1 MANDYDLKAQQ
12 ILLDDLMTLRNDVVE
27 EGREIFASWEHA
39 IARKEFRPCALNMAY
54 YMALRRRNVVD
65 IQEALSAYGLSSLGR
80 AESRVMQN
88 LDAVVQT
95 LSMVADGC
103 GRELNYAELTDQY
116 RGREYLEAQS
126 LEIFGQK
133 PPGRDTHI
141 MVTLP
146 PEAAQDGKF
155 IRRLIEAGTTCL
167 RINCAHD
174 TPEMWQQM
182 IDHARKAEKDTGR
195 RVKIC
200 MDIAGPKTRIRQ
212 LLSRRQ
218 NPVVLPGDRIFLTGR
233 QILENFAACDLV
245 ISCTLPEIIPHLMEG
260 DHIYIDDG
268 RVIGRVVERQ
278 RAGVVVEID
287 KVLKEKGVRLK
298 AEKGLNFP
306 DADIPIDI
314 ITDQDRQALDF
325 ICQHADM
332 VAVSFV
338 KDARDIVL
346 VQEELAERMGDRAD
360 EMAVIAKIE
369 TLAGV
374 NNLPEIIV
382 QGAGKNP
389 FGVMIARGDLAV
401 EVGYIRLAELQEEI
415 LWICESGSIPVIWAT
430 QVLETMVKSGIP
442 TRAEMTDA
450 ASSRRAECVMMNKGP
465 HIFEAVE
472 TLAAVHER
480 MMHNV
485 SKKAAKLR
493 ALNIAIKLWP
503 ESDELEGS
511 REGY

>member
-1 MANDYDLKAQQ
+1 MANSYDLQEPQ
-12 ILLDDLMTLRNDVVE
+12 VLLDDLLALRRDVYE
-27 EGREIFASWEHA
+27 EGQKIYNVWDNTIDRD
-39 IARKEFRPCALNMAY
+39 EFRPSALNMAY
-54 YMALRRRNVVD
+54 YMALRRRNIVD

-88 LDAVVQT
+88 LDAVTQT

-103 GRELNYAELTDQY
+103 GRELDYAEFTDQY

-126 LEIFGQK
+126 LELFGEK
-133 PPGRDTHI
+133 PAERDTHI

-146 PEAAQDGKF
+146 PEAATDGKF
-155 IRRLIEAGTTCL
+155 IRRLIETGTTCL

-174 TPEMWQQM
+174 NPEAWMAM
-182 IDHARKAEKDTGR
+182 IRHARKAEKDTGR
-195 RVKIC
+195 SLKIC

-212 LLSRRQ
+212 LLSARQ
-218 NPVVLPGDRIFLTGR
+218 NPVVVPGDRLFLTGR
-233 QILENFAACDLV
+233 TILENFAGCDLV
-245 ISCTLPEIIPHLMEG
+245 ISCTLPEIIPYLMEG
-260 DHIYIDDG
+260 DHVYIDDG

-278 RAGVVVEID
+278 RAGVLVEIE

-338 KDARDIVL
+338 KDARDMIL
-346 VQEELAERMGDRAD
+346 LQKELEERLEDRAGQ
-360 EMAVIAKIE
+360 MGVIAKIE
-369 TLAGV
+369 TLSGV

-401 EVGYIRLAELQEEI
+401 EVGYIRLSELQEEI

-480 MMHNV
+480 MMYNV

-503 ESDELEGS
+503 EADDLEDNRDS
-511 REGY
+511 H